1 VGRNRDD
8 TERVQR
14 GLARVALTLVS
25 TVILSIFEHGLTA
38 HPLARAGTASVNTT
52 AGPGREY
59 ADDRQTPRFRI
70 I

>member
-1 VGRNRDD
+1 MGRDCDD

-14 GLARVALTLVS
+14 GLARLVR
-25 TVILSIFEHGLTA
+25 TMIWSIFAHGLTA
-38 HPLARAGTASVNTT
+38 HPLARAGAASVNTT

-59 ADDRQTPRFRI
+59 VDDRQRPGFRI